1 MSELNSV
8 LLKEIE
14 QLKNNNNSLY
24 KKNKNLKRSN
34 LRFKNKYT
42 KLKEINDKL
51 NCELVN
57 VDRSNNIDLEA
68 NDWEDVPLINIKA

>member
-14 QLKNNNNSLY
+14 QLKNHNNSLY

-34 LRFKNKYT
+34 LRFRNKYV
-42 KLKEINDKL
+42 KLKNINDKL